1 MIDYYNMYT
10 HVATKN
16 GHTLTTSYGSSKHGI
31 TISKHFAKDCIKMFL
46 YSANTGKRYDM
57 TEWAHMRQLDQLK
70 LSEEDFMIF
79 LVEHNIT

>member
-1 MIDYYNMYT
+1 MIDYYNMYE
-10 HVATKN
+10 HVVTKN
-16 GHTLTTSYGSSKHGI
+16 GHTVTSYGSSKYGI
-31 TISKHFAKDCIKMFL
+31 TITKHFTVDGIKLFL

-57 TEWAHMRQLDQLK
+57 TEWAHVRQLDHLK